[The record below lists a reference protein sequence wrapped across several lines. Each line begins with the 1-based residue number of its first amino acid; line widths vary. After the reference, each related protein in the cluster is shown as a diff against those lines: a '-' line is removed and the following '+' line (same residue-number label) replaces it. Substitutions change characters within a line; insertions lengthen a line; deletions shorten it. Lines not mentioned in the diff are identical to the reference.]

1 MSSKK
6 KVKMAEDVTT
16 SKEQLAKLCKRADLQ
31 VLDALTDNLNTP
43 DDALHMATI
52 KALLDK
58 KKETRDHA
66 GKINI
71 YRIRHNRKSEWE
83 VLKALEIM
91 LIDLLK
97 ETDWIR
103 KDDIVTALGELG
115 SRIATDTICTLMHIA
130 FTNYQTYQAQ
140 ENFQLI
146 GKGEIIRMKTDTD
159 MSHLSPS
166 VVFKGFVSSAII
178 ALGKIGD
185 PEALD
190 DIVSI
195 GEKDYYFKSFTESA
209 IKKIK
214 KVISNVN

>member
-1 MSSKK
+1 MSSQK
-6 KVKMAEDVTT
+6 KVRMAQDVTT

-31 VLDALTDNLNTP
+31 LLDALTDNLNTP

-58 KKETRDHA
+58 KHETRDHA
-66 GKINI
+66 AKINI
-71 YRIRHNRKSEWE
+71 YKIRHNRKSEWE
-83 VLKALEIM
+83 VLKVLEMM

-103 KDDIVTALGELG
+103 KADISTALGELG

-130 FTNYQTYQAQ
+130 YTDYEMYKSQ
-140 ENFQLI
+140 ETLQILE
-146 GKGEIIRMKTDTD
+146 GKIIRLKTDTD
-159 MSHLSPS
+159 LAHLSPS
-166 VVFKGFVSSAII
+166 EVFQGFVTSAIM

-185 PEALD
+185 TEALD
-190 DIVSI
+190 DIASI
-195 GEKDYYFKSFTESA
+195 GEKDDYFKSFAESA

-214 KVISNVN
+214 KQRK

>member
-1 MSSKK
+1 
-6 KVKMAEDVTT
+6 MAEDVNT

-58 KKETRDHA
+58 KRDTRDHA
-66 GKINI
+66 AKINI
-71 YRIRHNRKSEWE
+71 YKIRHKRKSEWE
-83 VLKALEIM
+83 VLKALELM
-91 LIDLLK
+91 LIELLK

-103 KDDIVTALGELG
+103 KQDVVTALGELG

-130 FTNYQTYQAQ
+130 YTDYQMYKT
-140 ENFQLI
+140 EEGFKSLE
-146 GKGEIIRMKTDTD
+146 GKMIRMKTDTD
-159 MSHLSPS
+159 LAHLSPS
-166 VVFKGFVSSAII
+166 EVFEGFVSRAIR
-178 ALGKIGD
+178 ALGEIGD

-190 DIVSI
+190 DLASI
-195 GEKDYYFKSFTESA
+195 GKKDDYFKSSAESA

-214 KVISNVN
+214 KGSSEKIV